1 MLYIFWSYFVIFELL
16 VIKIIRCYKPTTKKK
31 VYIHEIIIKDGA
43 RIAKASYNLGS
54 NKSIVST
61 YRTLLE

>member
-1 MLYIFWSYFVIFELL
+1 MLYIVWSYFVIFELL
-16 VIKIIRCYKPTTKKK
+16 VIKIIRCYKPTTKKRCTFTK
-31 VYIHEIIIKDGA
+31 LLIKDGA